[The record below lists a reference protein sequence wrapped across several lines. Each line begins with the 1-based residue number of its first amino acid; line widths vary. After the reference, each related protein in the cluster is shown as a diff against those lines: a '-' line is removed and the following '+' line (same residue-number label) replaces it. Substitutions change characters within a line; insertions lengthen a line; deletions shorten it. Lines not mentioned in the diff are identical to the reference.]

1 MIKQPPK
8 GSRNVN
14 DMFLE
19 SEKRKIDL
27 FNEALG
33 DINLTLAEES
43 SLIWLAG
50 WETSTVKNIIAAF
63 EKAIQARM
71 IK

>member
-14 DMFLE
+14 DTFLE

-27 FNEALG
+27 FNEVLG

-50 WETSTVKNIIAAF
+50 WETSTVKNIIVAF